1 MRADPLARELV
12 HNLSARID
20 YMLSQPVPSGQQL
33 LNSLQQDMYPLGLL
47 FRLSGN
53 ASRRAELAE
62 RFASPAEQRTE
73 RAQPYSVEQIN
84 KLCPALHLKRFINAM
99 AGTYHSQVRVGPCRS
114 SSVLV
119 GLSPRPLSSR
129 GTGSVG
135 RGAQG
140 Q

>member
-1 MRADPLARELV
+1 MVECVELTPGTW
-12 HNLSARID
+12 HTHTCHTHPHAHT
-20 YMLSQPVPSGQQL
+20 
-33 LNSLQQDMYPLGLL
+33 
-47 FRLSGN
+47 
-53 ASRRAELAE
+53 RAELAE